1 MSSILESVR
10 TLLRKNHVSFREI
23 HHQPTFTSEESARAR
38 GEDVRIGGKA
48 ILMKVGDEFKLFV
61 LSASLKVDSKAI
73 KRKFGVKKIRFA
85 NQEELA
91 NLTGLVPGCV
101 PPFGRPILD
110 FDLYIDRSIIENKKI
125 AFNAG
130 SLTDSIVMSVED
142 YLCVADGEMCDFS
155 VDSSSNGKP

>member
-1 MSSILESVR
+1 MSSVLVSVR
-10 TLLRKNHVSFREI
+10 KFLRENQVSFREI
-23 HHQPTFTSEESARAR
+23 HHQPTITSEESALAR

-48 ILMKVGDEFKLFV
+48 ILMKVGDEFKVFV

-73 KRKFGVKKIRFA
+73 RKKFGVKKIRFA
-85 NQEELA
+85 NKEELA
-91 NLTGLVPGCV
+91 GLTGLVPGCV

-110 FDLYIDRSIIENKKI
+110 FDLYIDQSIALNEKI

-142 YLCVADGEMCDFS
+142 YLRVAGGEVFS
-155 VDSSSNGKP
+155 FGLLS